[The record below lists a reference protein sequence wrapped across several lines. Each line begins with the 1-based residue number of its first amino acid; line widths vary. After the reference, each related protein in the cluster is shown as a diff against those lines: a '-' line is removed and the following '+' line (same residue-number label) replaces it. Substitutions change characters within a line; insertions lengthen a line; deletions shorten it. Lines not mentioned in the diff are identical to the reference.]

1 MSGDMVGRV
10 IKGRY
15 KLIDELGRGSFAT
28 VYIAR
33 DTKTNRIYAMKVMH
47 FELSEDGDLLA
58 RFNRE
63 AHILLTLSDP
73 HIVRIFE
80 KEDENDLHYILM
92 DYIDGQN
99 LKYHTLTHGQMEAA
113 RALDYA
119 HQIAEGLDTAY
130 KHGVVHRDIKPQ
142 NIVINS
148 KDVVKITDFGLARSR
163 ETVTL
168 TQSNVF
174 MGTAYYIPP
183 EQAESGRSAD
193 TRSDLY
199 SLATVLFEML
209 TGHPPFEGDT
219 AVDIVVKHMN
229 EKVPSICR
237 LRPDLPPEMDLFMQ
251 KAMAKLPADRYGTPQ
266 EFISAIEQLQQR
278 VPPMQAERQETGE
291 RAPIANNGYEPQGTR
306 EAQPGRAQG
315 ASGGQG
321 VQSGQAGQ
329 GGQPSGAQAARGER
343 ILANT
348 PAAPQR
354 QARLLVLSSNQA
366 IPLNGELMVV
376 GRHDPVLGI
385 YPEINLADKTVGR
398 RHAYLRYQNG
408 QYTVEDLNA
417 LNKTRLNG
425 VILTPHEERTL
436 KDGDILRFGS
446 VEVRFELR

>member
-33 DTKTNRIYAMKVMH
+33 DTKTNRIYAMKIMH
-47 FELSEDGDLLA
+47 YDLADDGEQLA
-58 RFNRE
+58 RFQRE
-63 AHILLTLSDP
+63 AHILLSLSDP

-80 KEDENDLHYILM
+80 YGDENELHYIMM

-99 LKYHTLTHGQMEAA
+99 LKYHILTNGPMEPG
-113 RALDYA
+113 RALDYT
-119 HQIAEGLDTAY
+119 HQIAEGLDAAY

-148 KDVVKITDFGLARSR
+148 KDVARITDFGLARSR

-183 EQAESGRSAD
+183 EQAESGRAAD
-193 TRSDLY
+193 IRSDLY
-199 SLATVLFEML
+199 SLAAVLFEML
-209 TGHPPFEGDT
+209 SGHPPFEGDT

-229 EKVPSICR
+229 EPVPSICR
-237 LRPDLPPEMDLFMQ
+237 LRPDLPSELDGFLR
-251 KAMAKLPADRYGTPQ
+251 KAMAKAPADRYGTPQ
-266 EFISAIEQLQQR
+266 EFLTALEQVQPL
-278 VPPMQAERQETGE
+278 VPGIERQKTME
-291 RAPIANNGYEPQGTR
+291 RAALGAFQQDGRASAEPLEPQQTPKSSQQEQQAGR
-306 EAQPGRAQG
+306 E
-315 ASGGQG
+315 
-321 VQSGQAGQ
+321 QSGAV
-329 GGQPSGAQAARGER
+329 GG
-343 ILANT
+343 NN
-348 PAAPQR
+348 APR
-354 QARLLVLSSNQA
+354 KLARLLVLSSNQT
-366 IPLNGELMVV
+366 IPLNGEMMVV

-398 RHAYLRYQNG
+398 RHAYLRYQHG
-408 QYTVEDLNA
+408 QYSVEDLNA

-425 VILTPHEERTL
+425 VILPPHEERSL
-436 KDGDILRFGS
+436 KDGDMLRFGS

>member
-1 MSGDMVGRV
+1 MSGDMSGRV

-47 FELSEDGDLLA
+47 YDLADDGELLA
-58 RFNRE
+58 RFQRE

-80 KEDENDLHYILM
+80 YGDESDLHYLLM

-99 LKYHTLTHGQMEAA
+99 LKYHTLTHGPMEPG
-113 RALDYA
+113 RALDYT

-148 KDVVKITDFGLARSR
+148 KDVAKITDFGLARSR

-183 EQAESGRSAD
+183 EQAESGRTAD
-193 TRSDLY
+193 IRSDLY

-209 TGHPPFEGDT
+209 SGHPPFEGDT

-229 EKVPSICR
+229 EKVPSLCR
-237 LRPDLPPEMDLFMQ
+237 LRPDLPPELDVFMQ
-251 KAMAKLPADRYGTPQ
+251 KAMAKSPADRYGTPQ
-266 EFISAIEQLQQR
+266 EFITALEQVQQLVPGIERQKTMERTAIGGFGAQ
-278 VPPMQAERQETGE
+278 QAEES
-291 RAPIANNGYEPQGTR
+291 EPVEVQG
-306 EAQPGRAQG
+306 GK
-315 ASGGQG
+315 
-321 VQSGQAGQ
+321 QAGTPQ
-329 GGQPSGAQAARGER
+329 QSPSRPQDQRPMRERVGAG
-343 ILANT
+343 NG
-348 PAAPQR
+348 PAPQK

-366 IPLNGELMVV
+366 IPLTGELMVV

-398 RHAYLRYQNG
+398 RHAYLRLHHG
-408 QYTVEDLNA
+408 QYSVEDLNA

-425 VILTPHEERTL
+425 VILTPHEERPL

>member
-1 MSGDMVGRV
+1 MSGDMMGRV

-33 DTKTNRIYAMKVMH
+33 DTKNNRIYAVKVMH
-47 FELSEDGDLLA
+47 NEFSDDGELLA
-58 RFNRE
+58 RFQRE
-63 AHILLTLSDP
+63 AHILSQFSDH
-73 HIVRIFE
+73 HIVRIFDYG
-80 KEDENDLHYILM
+80 DEIDIHYIVM

-99 LKYHTLTHGQMEAA
+99 LKYHTLTHGPMDAL
-113 RALDYA
+113 RALKYA
-119 HQIAEGLDTAY
+119 RQIAEGLDTAY

-142 NIVINS
+142 NIVIDS
-148 KDVVKITDFGLARSR
+148 KDEVKITDFGLARSR

-199 SLATVLFEML
+199 SVAAVLFEML
-209 TGHPPFEGDT
+209 TGRPPFEGET
-219 AVDIVVKHMN
+219 AVDIVIKHMN

-237 LRPDLPPEMDLFMQ
+237 IRPDLPPEMDKFMQ
-251 KAMAKLPADRYGTPQ
+251 KAMAKSPADRYSTPQ
-266 EFISAIEQLQQR
+266 EFISAIEQLQRRIQA
-278 VPPMQAERQETGE
+278 MQPERRELAEHNFVSE
-291 RAPIANNGYEPQGTR
+291 IDYE
-306 EAQPGRAQG
+306 QPHEQAM
-315 ASGGQG
+315 QG
-321 VQSGQAGQ
+321 VQAV
-329 GGQPSGAQAARGER
+329 GAQGIQEPGRQRATADEE
-343 ILANT
+343 LAT
-348 PAAPQR
+348 PPATPQK
-354 QARLLVLSSNQA
+354 QARFYVLASNQY
-366 IPLNGELMVV
+366 IELTGELMVV
-376 GRHDPVLGI
+376 GRQDPVLGI
-385 YPEINLADKTVGR
+385 FPEITLADKTVGR
-398 RHAYLRYQNG
+398 RHAYVRNQHG
-408 QYTVEDLNA
+408 QFTVEDLNA